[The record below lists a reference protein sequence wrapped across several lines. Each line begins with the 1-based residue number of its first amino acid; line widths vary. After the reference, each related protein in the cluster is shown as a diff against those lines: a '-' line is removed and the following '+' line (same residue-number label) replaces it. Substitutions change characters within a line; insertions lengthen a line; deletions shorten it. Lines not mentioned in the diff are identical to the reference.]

1 MKYWVVFLLLK
12 GLVLANSYWTIDE
25 YVTHNPEQKALMQ
38 SFNQIVQHKSKSLN
52 MSHKKVKISML
63 YPGNQITDYWRRS
76 QKSFEARLQELNI
89 EYEIQSTFVDENNV
103 KQLQTTLLNFLKQDV
118 DYLIFTLNVDG
129 HKKLISQLIHN
140 KKPKVILQNITT
152 PLKEWHN
159 SQPFMY
165 VGFDHIEGT
174 KLLANYYKKNLKP
187 NSSFMMLYHNE
198 GYVSQMRGDSFINMT
213 QSDFNLK
220 GSYYTYVNKE
230 VAKNIVQEYKQI
242 DEIDFIY
249 NCSTDI
255 AIGASEAL
263 QALHKKKN
271 VIINGWGGGSVE
283 LEMIE
288 NKTLDVTVMRMNDDN
303 GVAMAEGIKLDIQ
316 NKPVPLIYSG
326 EFKLVDTHTSKEQ
339 LESFKQRAF
348 RYSQ

>member
-1 MKYWVVFLLLK
+1 VW
-12 GLVLANSYWTIDE
+12 ANSYWTIDE
-25 YVTHNPEQKALMQ
+25 YIVQHPQQKALMH
-38 SFNQIVQHKSKSLN
+38 SFNQIVQQPSKPLKKTD
-52 MSHKKVKISML
+52 KKVKISML

-89 EYEIQSTFVDENNV
+89 QYEIQSTFVDENNV
-103 KQLQTTLLNFLKQDV
+103 KQLQNTLLDFLQQDV

-165 VGFDHIEGT
+165 VGFDHVEGT
-174 KLLANYYKKNLKP
+174 KLLANYYMQNIKP
-187 NSSFMMLYHNE
+187 NSSFLMLYHNE
-198 GYVSQMRGDSFINMT
+198 GYVSQMRGDSFIKMT
-213 QSDFNLK
+213 QNHFKLK
-220 GSYYTYVNKE
+220 GAYYTYVNKE
-230 VAKNIVQEYKQI
+230 IAKNIVQEFDDIKS
-242 DEIDFIY
+242 IDFIY

-263 QALHKKKN
+263 QLLKTTSNKK
-271 VIINGWGGGSVE
+271 IITNGWGGGSTE

-288 NKTLDVTVMRMNDDN
+288 QKKLDVTVMRMNDDN
-303 GVAMAEGIKLDIQ
+303 GVAMAEAIKLDLQ
-316 NKPVPLIYSG
+316 NQAVPLIYSG
-326 EFKLVDTHTSKEQ
+326 EFQLIHSNTSKEE
-339 LESFKQRAF
+339 LEAFKQRAF
-348 RYSQ
+348 RYSK